1 MNQSQAITIYQPMLQ
16 SIAQRMLGSMA
27 DAEDIVQDTLLKWLT
42 IDKEKISNTKAYLIK
57 SVTNNCINHLNTIKR
72 KKDECLESIN
82 PKEFIDKYREME
94 LFHFDFENELS
105 SALNV
110 IHKKLEPL
118 EKSIYVLREFFD
130 VEYDELQVLF
140 NKKKDN
146 CRKLFSRA
154 KDKLNQET
162 SKIKGEISNATF
174 FESFKN
180 ACHLDNPSELIQ
192 HFKEEL
198 QSKPEK
204 K

>member
-1 MNQSQAITIYQPMLQ
+1 MNQSQAIAVYQPMLQ
-16 SIAQRMLGSMA
+16 SIAQRMLGSIA

-42 IDKEKISNTKAYLIK
+42 IDTQKIQNTKAYLIK
-57 SVTNNCINHLNTIKR
+57 AVTNNCINHLNTIKR
-72 KKDECLESIN
+72 KKDQCLESIH
-82 PKEFIDKYREME
+82 PQELIDWYKEKE

-162 SKIKGEISNATF
+162 SKIRGEISNTNF

-180 ACHLDNPSELIQ
+180 ACHLDNPSGLIQ
-192 HFKEEL
+192 HFMEEL
-198 QSKPEK
+198 QPSQEK